1 VSGMSL
7 RIDTLIA
14 ELERQEKALT
24 KTKKPS
30 ALDQLRLLAIRC
42 DLAVRRRD
50 RATHR
55 LEELRAQVEEAKR
68 ELVDARATGQ
78 GERRALSVLE
88 RAEQTLHDRDLEL
101 APLVYAE
108 QLKRATAAWVE
119 FRDVQRKRLA
129 AEIEARGEAVLKRVV
144 EARALMAAAA
154 HDWQQLD
161 HDGYALVRA
170 DYRTGSHGSG
180 DLPPFPGLEGPLRP
194 AVPLELQPLPVDPT
208 IRAA

>member
-1 VSGMSL
+1 MSE
-7 RIDTLIA
+7 RIDMLIT
-14 ELERQEKALT
+14 ELEGQERTLAKVR
-24 KTKKPS
+24 KPS
-30 ALDQLRLLAIRC
+30 ALDQLRLLAVRC

-55 LEELRAQVEEAKR
+55 LEELRAQVEQAKR

-78 GERRALSVLE
+78 GERQALSSLE
-88 RAEQTLHDRDLEL
+88 KAEKGLHDRDAEL
-101 APLVYAE
+101 APLVFSE
-108 QLKRATAAWVE
+108 QLKRAQAEWQN
-119 FRDVQRKRLA
+119 FRDTHRKRLA
-129 AEIEARGEAVLKRVV
+129 AEIEVRGEAVLKRVV

-161 HDGYALVRA
+161 HDAYALVRG

-180 DLPPFPGLEGPLRP
+180 DLPPFPGPEDPLRP